1 MAQYD
6 YDLVVI
12 GGGISGAIIANE
24 LAKEGLSIL
33 IMESGP
39 EVSPNSRAAYLDT
52 FYKATTKTPESP
64 YPPQPYAPDG
74 TPINPARMAV
84 PNATTAQTFGSYAL
98 PDWQQKVQQGGYIY
112 DPDVSYL
119 LQAGPLPFL
128 STNERLAG
136 GTTWHWL
143 GTSLRNVDHDFT
155 MHSTYGDIAGA
166 HIPDWPLT
174 NSELLGDYASAEY
187 EIGVAADSA
196 AQASA
201 LSVVG
206 VEYPS
211 DYQYPMRPLEISV
224 LDQTITDGLN
234 AARDPNGSLDF
245 WGFEGLTVEVT
256 QTPAGRNSQPY
267 GTRRVCAG
275 NTNCIPICPIQAKYD
290 GTVTLAKALSRGTVT
305 LKTQCVVT
313 ALHSDGYDSPVTAV
327 SYMDWSGSDID
338 PERSEVQTV
347 SARVF
352 VLAAHAIES
361 AKLLLNSPMADGKT
375 VANSSDQVGRNLMD
389 HPLYL
394 SWALMDKPV
403 YGYRGPLSTSGIET
417 LRDGAFRKDRAA
429 FRIEIGNEGW
439 NFPIVDPYTTTQ
451 DFIDGTNLSCL
462 NPPGADNA
470 PPKTLFG
477 DALTATL
484 NDLLTRQWRVAFLV
498 EQDPDPEC
506 RVTIDPQNG
515 LFDGLGLPRPIIHYS
530 LSDYTKRGFVMAEI
544 FARNLYATLGATAYT
559 SNAATL
565 PNTDGEANPVWFKNP
580 DPEIFKQLPERLQQ
594 PDLCCDRQAVPEG
607 FVYFGSGHI
616 VGTLRMGDQR
626 ATSVVSSTGQSWD
639 HANLFIA
646 GSAVFPTV
654 ATANPTLTMAALCFR
669 TATAIKSYIAAAP

>member
-1 MAQYD
+1 MADYD
-6 YDLVVI
+6 YDMIVI

-24 LAKEGLSIL
+24 LAKDGLKIL

-52 FYKATTKTPESP
+52 FYTATTKTPESP
-64 YPPQPYAPDG
+64 YPPQPYATDG
-74 TPINPARMAV
+74 TPINPATMAV
-84 PNATTAQTFGSYAL
+84 PNATTAQTFGNYAL
-98 PDWQQKVQQGGYIY
+98 PNWQQNLQNGGYIY

-119 LQAGPLPFL
+119 LQNGPLPFL

-143 GTSLRNVDHDFT
+143 GTSLRNVDHDFSMQT
-155 MHSTYGDIAGA
+155 TYGDILGA
-166 HIPDWPLT
+166 NIPDWPLT
-174 NSELLGDYASAEY
+174 NEELLADYASAEY
-187 EIGVAADSA
+187 EIGVSADSET
-196 AQASA
+196 QAST

-206 VEYPS
+206 VEYPEG
-211 DYQYPMRPLEISV
+211 YQYPMRALEVSV
-224 LDQTITDGLN
+224 LDQTITEGLD
-234 AARDPNGSLDF
+234 AARDPNGDLDF
-245 WGFEGLTVEVT
+245 WGFDGLTIKVT

-267 GTRRVCAG
+267 GSRRVCAG

-290 GTVTLAKALSRGTVT
+290 GTVTLAKAMSHRKVT

-313 ALHSDGYDSPVTAV
+313 ALHSDGYDTPIRSV
-327 SYMDWSGSDID
+327 SYIEWTGSDIN
-338 PERSEVQTV
+338 PQRSEVQTA
-347 SARVF
+347 SARVV

-361 AKLLLNSPMADGKT
+361 AKLLLNSRTDNGKV

-417 LRDGAFRKDRAA
+417 LRDGPFRKDRAA
-429 FRIEIGNEGW
+429 WRVEIGNEGW

-451 DFIDGTNLSCL
+451 DFIAGTNFSRL
-462 NPPGADNA
+462 NPGTKSNPG
-470 PPKTLFG
+470 PETLFG
-477 DALTATL
+477 TELTTKL

-515 LFDGLGLPRPIIHYS
+515 MFDGLGLPRPIINYN

-559 SNAATL
+559 ENAATL
-565 PNTDGEANPVWFKNP
+565 PSGDANPVWFENP
-580 DPEIFKQLPERLQQ
+580 DPEIFENLPEHLKQRH
-594 PDLCCDRQAVPEG
+594 LCCDRKVVPEG

-616 VGTLRMGDQR
+616 VGTLRMGEDR
-626 ATSVVSSTGQSWD
+626 STSVANSQGQSWD
-639 HANLFIA
+639 HSNLFIV

-669 TATAIKSYIAAAP
+669 TATAIKSYFAEAQ